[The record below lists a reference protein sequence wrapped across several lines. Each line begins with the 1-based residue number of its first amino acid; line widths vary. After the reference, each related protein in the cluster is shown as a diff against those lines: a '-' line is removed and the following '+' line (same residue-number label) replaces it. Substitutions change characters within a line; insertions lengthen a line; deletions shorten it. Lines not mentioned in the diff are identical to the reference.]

1 MVDFLSEIMNHG
13 IRMVKNVE
21 LTLHANLERIKS
33 NELEDDA
40 SFGLLW
46 VQYFI
51 TFTIECY

>member
-40 SFGLLW
+40 SFGLL
-46 VQYFI
+46 
-51 TFTIECY
+51 